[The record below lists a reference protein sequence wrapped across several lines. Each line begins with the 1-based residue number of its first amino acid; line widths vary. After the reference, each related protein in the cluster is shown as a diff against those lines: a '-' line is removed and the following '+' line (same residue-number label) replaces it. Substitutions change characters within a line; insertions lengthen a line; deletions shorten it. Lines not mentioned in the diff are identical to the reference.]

1 MALLKL
7 EKLGVSY
14 GGIEAVNEID
24 LEVREGELVCLLGA
38 NGAGKTSTLRACCGL
53 VPISKGEI
61 RYRNYSISS
70 LPTHALSSLGLVMV
84 PEGRGLF
91 TRMSVQENLEMGA
104 YARRDGAA
112 VKADIDYAYGL
123 FPRLAERR
131 RQKAGTLS
139 GGEQQMLAIA
149 RALISRPRL
158 LLLDEPSMGL
168 APLMVQKIF
177 EVLKQIS
184 QNGTTMLLVE
194 QNAQLSLSISHRAY
208 VMESGSITL
217 QGCGQ
222 ELLNK
227 PEVRY
232 AYLGE

>member
-14 GGIEAVNEID
+14 GGIEAVNEIN

-70 LPTHALSSLGLVMV
+70 LPTHALSALGLVMV

-112 VKADIDYAYGL
+112 IKADIDYAYGL

-149 RALISRPRL
+149 RALMSRPRL

-194 QNAQLSLSISHRAY
+194 QNAQLSLPISHRAY
-208 VMESGSITL
+208 VMESGSISL

>member
-70 LPTHALSSLGLVMV
+70 LPTHALSALGLVMV

-112 VKADIDYAYGL
+112 IKADIDYAYGL

-149 RALISRPRL
+149 RALMSRPRL

-177 EVLKQIS
+177 EILKQIS

-194 QNAQLSLSISHRAY
+194 QNAQLALPISHRAY
-208 VMESGSITL
+208 VMESGSISL

>member
-1 MALLKL
+1 MVLLKL

-14 GGIEAVNEID
+14 GGIQAVNEID

-53 VPISKGEI
+53 VPFSKGEI
-61 RYRNYSISS
+61 RYRNQAISS
-70 LPTHALSSLGLVMV
+70 LPTYALSTLGLVMV

-104 YARRDGAA
+104 YARRDSTAI
-112 VKADIDYAYGL
+112 KADMDHAYGL

-149 RALISRPRL
+149 RALMSRPRL

-177 EVLKQIS
+177 EILRQIS

-194 QNAQLSLSISHRAY
+194 QNAQLALPISHRAY
-208 VMESGSITL
+208 VMESGSISIE
-217 QGCGQ
+217 GCGQ
-222 ELLNK
+222 DLLNK